1 MLVNFRRLRRKSKH
15 LIQAGLARY
24 HNLMGAGN
32 QSPVY
37 TRFLGNQCSR
47 ANAFVEGA
55 KTYVDKGGPSGVEYL
70 FRKPFNLV
78 PNDASYYT
86 EMYQVLNI
94 LQAMELPPGGR
105 IIEVGSGPGWL
116 TEILVLLGFE
126 VDAVEP
132 SEAMI
137 RIAKERLEGCRK
149 HHRLA
154 EPSRV
159 RFHAQCLE
167 DCSLAAECFDGIIFH
182 ESLHHVIDENAG
194 LAKCFTSLRP
204 GGVLGISGET
214 AWTPGWTQLEE
225 SLREEMERY
234 GTLENPF
241 TLDLLKRLLRDHG
254 FEDITHYHGIN
265 GLFPV
270 EQENMTIRQAAQ
282 FPGFTY
288 NTFTARKPGGG
299 PTTAGSCEETRAQIA
314 VIEKQ
319 LDANRRKLCVKARL
333 TNLGRTIWLHQPR
346 ISGYVTVVL
355 RQGKGPGAP
364 EASARCCLPHAV
376 APGQELT
383 LDLVFY
389 LPEGASQESWWLDL
403 VNEQRYWFSD
413 RGTIPAEVKVDGE

>member
-1 MLVNFRRLRRKSKH
+1 LVRCQNFIGKDHKTP
-15 LIQAGLARY
+15 I
-24 HNLMGAGN
+24 
-32 QSPVY
+32 Y
-37 TRFLGNQCSR
+37 TRFLGNQISR
-47 ANAFVEGA
+47 AKAFVEGA
-55 KTYVDKGGPSGVEYL
+55 KSYVDKGGPSGVQYL

-78 PNDASYYT
+78 PNDPSYFM

-94 LQAMELPPGGR
+94 LTAMDLPPGGR
-105 IIEVGSGPGWL
+105 IVEVGSGPGWL

-137 RIAKERLEGCRK
+137 RIAQERLEGCRK
-149 HHRLA
+149 HYHLA
-154 EPSRV
+154 EPPQV

-214 AWTPGWTQLEE
+214 AWTPGWTQLEQ

-241 TLDLLKRLLRDHG
+241 TLDLLKRLLQDHG

-288 NTFTARKPGGG
+288 NTLTARKPGGG
-299 PTTAGSCEETRAQIA
+299 PTTAGPCEDSLAKIT
-314 VIEKQ
+314 VIEKH
-319 LDANRRKLCVKARL
+319 LDTNRRKLSIKTQL
-333 TNLGRTIWLHQPR
+333 TNLGKTTWLHRQQV
-346 ISGYVTVVL
+346 SGYVTVAL
-355 RQGKGPGAP
+355 REGNWSGAC
-364 EASARCCLPHAV
+364 ESAHYCLPQKV
-376 APGQELT
+376 APGQQLV
-383 LDLVFY
+383 LDLVFH
-389 LPEGASQESWWLDL
+389 LPEEASPRSWWLDL

-413 RGTIPAEVKVDGE
+413 RGTVPAEVKLDGK